1 MGYVEAIKAFEHG
14 RLADAEQT
22 VRTLR
27 AGCDPVIRQLVD
39 VYLDT
44 FPPFP
49 FKDRAGDEIA
59 EQVIEVVQGV
69 CDQVIESIEAL
80 DELVDWIGGPEA
92 LRAAAA
98 ALETQVN
105 APTAQLSLDI
115 DGAALPA
122 LASWVDL
129 PASETYRDVRGAQVD
144 ELNRLPQ
151 LITSLRSVLRG
162 MADAIEQFYIELAVA
177 ITGAVVAVGSLVLA
191 VLEAAGVIT
200 IPLAVVSIVT
210 AIIGAVAAAAGVVGL
225 VVTTMQVQGNLL
237 DTAKTGFTRTWAN
250 RDQFATVQ

>member
-14 RLADAEQT
+14 RLADAAQT

-27 AGCDPVIRQLVD
+27 AGCDPVIRQLVN

-49 FKDRAGDEIA
+49 FKDRVADEIA
-59 EQVIEVVQGV
+59 EQVIEVVQEV
-69 CDQVIESIEAL
+69 CDQVLESIAAL

-98 ALETQVN
+98 ALETTVN
-105 APTAQLSLDI
+105 APVAQLSLDI

-122 LASWVDL
+122 LSSWVDL
-129 PASETYRDVRGAQVD
+129 PPSEVYRDVRGAQVD

-151 LITSLRSVLRG
+151 LITSLRTVLRG
-162 MADAIEQFYIELAVA
+162 MADAIEQFYVELGIA
-177 ITGAVVAVGSLVLA
+177 ITGALVAVGSLVLA

-210 AIIGAVAAAAGVVGL
+210 AIIGAVGAVGGIIAL
-225 VVTTMQVQGNLL
+225 VVTTTQVQGNLL
-237 DTAKTGFTRTWAN
+237 DTARTGFTRTWAN
-250 RDQFATVQ
+250 RDKFATVQ